1 MVRLIE
7 RRMDKNMH
15 AGSAQGFI
23 GESPS
28 FNQVFELRGGCAWFR
43 TGDCFGMKEWKRQQ
57 TLPYSRGYYRDP
69 FLYSLQRASAFL
81 ALWMRGSMQMPRRR
95 CAQLINIASASTQP
109 SSQLLLVLVVSLT
122 L

>member
-1 MVRLIE
+1 
-7 RRMDKNMH
+7 MDKNMH

-43 TGDCFGMKEWKRQQ
+43 TGDCFGMKEWKRQRP
-57 TLPYSRGYYRDP
+57 LPYSRGYYRDP
-69 FLYSLQRASAFL
+69 S
-81 ALWMRGSMQMPRRR
+81 LWMRGSMQMPRRR